1 MYDNKII
8 KRCEGKVINKK
19 EEAERHGV
27 NERSVQRDIDDIRA
41 FLDERSVRKS
51 DARTV
56 RYDRQRKGYV
66 MTGGESS
73 LMTNSEILAVSKILL
88 ESRAFPKQDM
98 DKILDKLI
106 SGCVPLKNTCFDI

>member
-1 MYDNKII
+1 M
-8 KRCEGKVINKK
+8 
-19 EEAERHGV
+19 
-27 NERSVQRDIDDIRA
+27 
-41 FLDERSVRKS
+41 
-51 DARTV
+51 
-56 RYDRQRKGYV
+56 